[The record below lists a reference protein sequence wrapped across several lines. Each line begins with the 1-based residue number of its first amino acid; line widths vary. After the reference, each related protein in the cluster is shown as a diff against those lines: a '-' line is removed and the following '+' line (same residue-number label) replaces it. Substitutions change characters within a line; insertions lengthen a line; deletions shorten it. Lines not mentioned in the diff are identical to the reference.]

1 MPFNDYQKPLGS
13 DLSAV
18 GGGGTG
24 DQFYAG
30 KAAIYGLE
38 LEMSNCFTPVIAKF
52 QVPVSLYG
60 KWLGILTGC
69 KYRLLIFS

>member
-13 DLSAV
+13 DLSAF

-38 LEMSNCFTPVIAKF
+38 LEMSNCF
-52 QVPVSLYG
+52 L
-60 KWLGILTGC
+60 
-69 KYRLLIFS
+69 FSTFSNC

>member
-1 MPFNDYQKPLGS
+1 MRNKNTWPIYSIS
-13 DLSAV
+13 DLWVS
-18 GGGGTG
+18 
-24 DQFYAG
+24 QCRKQEFYAG